1 MPTQRKSPATSAQGQ
16 EALYLKSLAER
27 QVRVEIK
34 LRDGE
39 RLHGWIEYFDD
50 NMLRLTREDGPN
62 LFVYKHHIHTISEG
76 SKSRTNGAINNGAV
90 KPA

>member
-1 MPTQRKSPATSAQGQ
+1 MPTPRKSSTTAGTGH

-50 NMLRLTREDGPN
+50 NMIRLTREDGPN

-76 SKSRTNGAINNGAV
+76 PRPRSNGAVTNGAA
-90 KPA
+90 KLA

>member
-1 MPTQRKSPATSAQGQ
+1 MPATRKSAAATETGH